1 MSERRYD
8 DAAAAYRELLKSR
21 PDEPGLLANL
31 GMAMAMG
38 GHENEAVAP
47 LERAL
52 ALNPKLTN
60 ARMFLG
66 SSYLAIGEPQKA
78 VTALKQALNRRRSR
92 IGGCLPRP
100 TQLQSVRR
108 TRWRS

>member
-1 MSERRYD
+1 MSEHRYD

-31 GMAMAMG
+31 GMALSMG
-38 GHENEAVAP
+38 GHEAEAVAP

-52 ALNPKLTN
+52 QLNPKLTN

-66 SSYLAIGEPQKA
+66 SSYLATGEPQKA
-78 VTALKQALNRRRSR
+78 ITPGQALVFYDGDYVL
-92 IGGCLPRP
+92 GGG
-100 TQLQSVRR
+100 TI
-108 TRWRS
+108 TR